1 MLTNTIDI
9 TLGLL
14 GCGFSTTKIVMQCF
28 FSYRL
33 LKYSKL
39 NIVRNCAFV
48 NLYYNIIKYIKLEK
62 FKFEIVSHD

>member
-1 MLTNTIDI
+1 MKFVVTEMAQWLEHQ
-9 TLGLL
+9 TLGNIIELGFL
-14 GCGFSTTKIVMQCF
+14 GCGFDTTKTLEFIF

-48 NLYYNIIKYIKLEK
+48 NL
-62 FKFEIVSHD
+62 